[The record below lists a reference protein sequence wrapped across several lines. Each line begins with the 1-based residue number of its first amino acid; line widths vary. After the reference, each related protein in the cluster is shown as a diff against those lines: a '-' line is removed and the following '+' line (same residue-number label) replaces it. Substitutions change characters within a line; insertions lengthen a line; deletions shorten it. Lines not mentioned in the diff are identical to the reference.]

1 MNRFRSAPALV
12 IFIALGV
19 SLKPQEKSPNL
30 VPNGTFEQGRS
41 SPLAWDKLPS
51 DGSVRWL
58 RSGGNPGRC
67 IAFTMSRAIAEG
79 PGMLYYSDFFPVTS
93 GKKYIFSVDIK
104 SDGPV
109 PRPFVKGYALA
120 PDVHGAIAKR
130 EFYRRQS
137 RFSATNE
144 WRTYSM
150 TFTPKVI
157 PAYRG
162 RYDVKWARVML
173 YAYLK
178 PGKIYFD
185 NVTVREA
192 PPDDDDSPPLNKE

>member
-1 MNRFRSAPALV
+1 
-12 IFIALGV
+12 
-19 SLKPQEKSPNL
+19 
-30 VPNGTFEQGRS
+30 
-41 SPLAWDKLPS
+41 
-51 DGSVRWL
+51 
-58 RSGGNPGRC
+58 
-67 IAFTMSRAIAEG
+67 
-79 PGMLYYSDFFPVTS
+79 MLYYSDFFPVAS

-104 SDGPV
+104 SDGPL

-120 PDVHGAIAKR
+120 PDVHGNIAR
-130 EFYRRQS
+130 RRFYQRQS

-173 YAYLK
+173 YAYLN
-178 PGKIYFD
+178 PGKICFD

-192 PPDDDDSPPLNKE
+192 PPADDDVSSLDKK

>member
-1 MNRFRSAPALV
+1 MNRFPAV
-12 IFIALGV
+12 AALLTLTAAIG
-19 SLKPQEKSPNL
+19 SPGPTRPPPNL
-30 VPNGTFEQGRS
+30 VANGALEQGQT
-41 SPLAWDKLPS
+41 SPLRWDKLPS

-58 RSGGNPGRC
+58 SGGGNPGRC
-67 IAFTMSRAIAEG
+67 IAFTMSRGVAEG
-79 PGMLYYSDFFPVTS
+79 PGMLYYSDFFPITS
-93 GKKYIFSVDIK
+93 GRKYVFSVDIK

-120 PDVHGAIAKR
+120 PDVHGGVAKR
-130 EFYRRQS
+130 EFYRRQV

-144 WRTYSM
+144 WRTYTM

-178 PGKIYFD
+178 PGRIYFD

-192 PPDDDDSPPLNKE
+192 PPDDDAPALDEK